1 MRQMQPDVC
10 SYLAMLLNL
19 ELERGN
25 AIAKVEA
32 RPGCGIKRFILMAE
46 TLKIWGTPAT
56 GQLPRCVRYWDDGE
70 FEAGFR
76 CTEHEEAVAGPVV
89 D

>member
-1 MRQMQPDVC
+1 MLPDTC
-10 SYLAMLLNL
+10 SHLAGLLSL

-25 AIAKVEA
+25 AVAKVEA
-32 RPGCGIKRFILMAE
+32 RSDCGIKRFVLMAE
-46 TLKIWGTPAT
+46 TLKIWGTPET

-70 FEAGFR
+70 SEAGFR
-76 CTEHEEAVAGPVV
+76 CTEHEEAVAGPVA